1 MVRYIAFLNGL
12 NAQGQKVT
20 TMEELRGYFEEL
32 LGLQNVITYIQS
44 GNVLF
49 ESEATDEVDLRT
61 KIEKQLR
68 ERLGYNVTVIL
79 RMFHEIRNVIK
90 NNPFDHL
97 RVDDTRN
104 LYVTLLSDVP
114 PYAVRGSLGVYSN
127 DAEDAR
133 LVKREVYILSSNYGK
148 TCFPNSLIEK
158 KLGVAATTRNWATL
172 NKILEL

>member
-1 MVRYIAFLNGL
+1 MVRYVAFLRGINV
-12 NAQGQKVT
+12 AGQKLI
-20 TMEELRGYFEEL
+20 TMDELREHFEL
-32 LGLQNVITYIQS
+32 PGFQNISTYIQS

-49 ESEATDEVDLRT
+49 ESEETDEVELRK
-61 KIEKQLR
+61 KIEKQLKDK
-68 ERLGYNVTVIL
+68 LGYDVTVIL

-90 NNPFDHL
+90 NNPFDHIKN
-97 RVDDTRN
+97 DDTRN
-104 LYVTLLSDVP
+104 LYVTFLSDIP

-158 KLGVAATTRNWATL
+158 KLGVAATTRNWTTL
-172 NKILEL
+172 NKILDL

>member
-1 MVRYIAFLNGL
+1 MIRYIAFLQGINP
-12 NAQGQKVT
+12 AGQKQVT
-20 TMEELRGYFEEL
+20 MDEVRDYFEEL
-32 LGLQNVITYIQS
+32 LGLQNISTYIQS

-49 ESEATDEVDLRT
+49 ESEATDETDLRY
-61 KIEKQLR
+61 KLEKQLKD
-68 ERLGYNVTVIL
+68 RLGYEVKVIL

-90 NNPFDHL
+90 NNPFDQL
-97 RVDDTRN
+97 KTADTRN

-114 PYAVRGSLGVYSN
+114 PYSVRGSLGVYSN

-133 LVKREVYILSSNYGK
+133 LVKREVYILSGNYGK

-172 NKILEL
+172 NKILDL